1 MKNLPKPSDIQ
12 LPKPS
17 ELHLIDGQKNL
28 QKMKDQQPNLYRWR
42 AVLGVVVLFICAVAG
57 YFLFKD
63 ASEIIEWFKGFGL
76 WGPFLFTIMLSLA
89 IVLLLPTPFVKIGA
103 GAIFPFW
110 IAALVNL
117 VASMIGGLIAFV
129 LGRWMFRESI
139 QASIQNDVRMQNI
152 EKALDQ
158 DAMKI

>member
-1 MKNLPKPSDIQ
+1 MKKRSDIP

-17 ELHLIDGQKNL
+17 ELHLMDGQKNL
-28 QKMKDQQPNLYRWR
+28 QKMKEQQPNLYRWR
-42 AVLGVVVLFICAVAG
+42 AMFGFVVLFICAIAG

-110 IAALVNL
+110 IA
-117 VASMIGGLIAFV
+117 V
-129 LGRWMFRESI
+129 LLTLLPR
-139 QASIQNDVRMQNI
+139 
-152 EKALDQ
+152 
-158 DAMKI
+158 